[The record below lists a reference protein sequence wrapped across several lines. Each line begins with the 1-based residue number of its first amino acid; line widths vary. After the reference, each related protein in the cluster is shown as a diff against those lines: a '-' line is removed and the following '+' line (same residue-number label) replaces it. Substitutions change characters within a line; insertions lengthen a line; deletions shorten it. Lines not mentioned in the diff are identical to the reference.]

1 MPQIAGRPT
10 ARITIEDCASC
21 LITANPRSQCPHG
34 LDWRPSRW
42 EAPRAAATATKE
54 EREALERFIASVCAD
69 PACEATEYRP
79 HEGQRIVLQAPRDVA
94 WRIELDDRRQAADG
108 NQRRLVELAYGILAD
123 VLVEWTWTG
132 IDGEKLPHPNEDG
145 ALERIRQNTEGV
157 EALWIIQVL
166 TEGGDPAAVADAR
179 GNGDAGSP
187 NT

>member
-21 LITANPRSQCPHG
+21 LITANPRPQCPHG
-34 LDWRPSRW
+34 LSWRPSRW
-42 EAPRAAATATKE
+42 EAPTPTATATKD
-54 EREALERFIASVCAD
+54 ERDALDRFIASVCAD

-79 HEGQRIVLQAPRDVA
+79 HTGERIVLQAPRDVA
-94 WRIELDDRRQAADG
+94 WRVSLDDRLNAAGG
-108 NQRRLVELAYGILAD
+108 NQNRLVELAYEILAD

-132 IDGEKLPHPNEDG
+132 IDGAPLPMPTDAD
-145 ALERIRQNTEGV
+145 ALTRIRQNTEGI
-157 EALWIIQVL
+157 EALWIVEAL
-166 TEGGDPAAVADAR
+166 SAGGDPVVVADAR